1 MSTGLARTMACGIV
15 AVALAATGCGKK
27 GGGAPEGPPDGYKSP
42 YVGAPDVPAAGT
54 PAAEPAKAPE
64 AAPAAAAPEPAKAR
78 THPAAAERPYPLL
91 TADELAKDADEK
103 EIFTFLADPKQGGKA
118 LERMKKD
125 KKKGAEL
132 GRRALLC
139 SQRETRLQAALILG
153 NLEDSSKETIKALSD
168 AVLLDPDGDARALA
182 AKAFIKIRKPEVIPV
197 LIRSLKEDPFEP
209 ARANAAWALG
219 DIGGAQ
225 ALQPLRDALKDP
237 DTWVRLRAVS
247 GLKRLKAKAA
257 VPDLIEHLADTN
269 QMVRERAREAL
280 KDITGQDKGE
290 DPAAWKR

>member
-1 MSTGLARTMACGIV
+1 MSTGIARTMTIALV
-15 AVALAATGCGKK
+15 AFALATTCCAKK
-27 GGGAPEGPPDGYKSP
+27 GGGATAGPPDGYKSP
-42 YVGAPDVPAAGT
+42 YVPVPTEGPAAGA
-54 PAAEPAKAPE
+54 PAAVAAKAPE
-64 AAPAAAAPEPAKAR
+64 ATPAPTPEPAKAR
-78 THPAAAERPYPLL
+78 THPAAADRPYPLQ

-153 NLEDSSKETIKALSD
+153 NLEDGSKETVKALSD

-225 ALQPLRDALKDP
+225 AIQPLRDALKDP

-247 GLKRLKAKAA
+247 GLKRLKARAA
-257 VPDLIEHLADTN
+257 VGDLIEHLADTN